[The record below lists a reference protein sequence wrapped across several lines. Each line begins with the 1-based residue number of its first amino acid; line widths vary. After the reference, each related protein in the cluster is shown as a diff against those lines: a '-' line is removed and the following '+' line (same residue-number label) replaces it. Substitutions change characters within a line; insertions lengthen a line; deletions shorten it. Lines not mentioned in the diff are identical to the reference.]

1 MWQIAA
7 GFFLRRID
15 KGQRRDAVDVNRLE
29 WKQSRCQSM
38 FASQFTG
45 NNFMQQEQDL
55 FAHQDTLAN
64 LHENIPLTEK
74 SRFLHQVLRQDF
86 PFVDR
91 LAIALF
97 DDKTQMLKTYTHSTE
112 GNDSPVTTYEAPLS
126 SAPSLHA
133 IIEHRKPRLVQ
144 DLAIFAQGTHE
155 HTKRVAAKGYKSSYT
170 MPLYQSGTFIGF
182 LFFNSMQQHPFT
194 PQSLRQI
201 DIYGH
206 LIALMVINELTAI
219 RTLLAAVRAA
229 RNMTHYRDLETG
241 SHIDRTAHYA
251 RLIARE
257 LAVGY
262 GITDEQIE
270 HIFLFSPMHDVGKIG
285 IPDKI
290 LRKPSKLDDDEFD
303 VMKTHPE
310 KGREIIDSV
319 LKDFSL
325 GTFGHVDIL
334 RNIAEF
340 HHEAMD
346 GSGYPR
352 GLKGKEI
359 PIEARISAVAD
370 VFDALT
376 SRRSYKAPWTNE
388 EAFAVLRKMSSA
400 KLDRD
405 CVNAL
410 IGNID
415 KVLEIQQRFRDE
427 DLI

>member
-1 MWQIAA
+1 
-7 GFFLRRID
+7 
-15 KGQRRDAVDVNRLE
+15 
-29 WKQSRCQSM
+29 
-38 FASQFTG
+38 
-45 NNFMQQEQDL
+45 MQQQKDL
-55 FAHQDTLAN
+55 FTHQDTLAN

-74 SRFLHQVLRQDF
+74 LRFLHQIIRQDF
-86 PFVDR
+86 PFLDR

-97 DDKTQMLKTYTHSTE
+97 DEKTQILKTYTHSTE
-112 GNDSPVTTYEAPLS
+112 RNDSPVTAYEVPLR

-133 IIEHRKPRLVQ
+133 IIEHRRPRLVQ
-144 DLAIFAQGTHE
+144 DLNIFSHGIHE
-155 HTKRVAAKGYKSSYT
+155 HTMRIAAKGYKSSYT

-182 LFFNSMQQHPFT
+182 LFFNSLQKHPFT

-219 RTLLAAVRAA
+219 RTLIAAIRAA
-229 RNMTHYRDLETG
+229 RSMTHYRDVETG

-257 LAVGY
+257 LAGNKDY
-262 GITDEQIE
+262 AITDEQIE

-285 IPDKI
+285 IPDDI
-290 LRKPSKLDDDEFD
+290 LRKPGRLDKREFD

-310 KGREIIDSV
+310 KGREIIDAV

-334 RNIAEF
+334 RNIAEY

-346 GSGYPR
+346 GSGYPK
-352 GLKGKEI
+352 GLKGDEI

-376 SRRSYKAPWTNE
+376 SRRAYKAAWTNE
-388 EAFAVLRKMSSA
+388 EAFAVLQKMSNA

-410 IGNID
+410 INNLD
-415 KVLEIQQRFRDE
+415 KVLAIQQQFRDE
-427 DLI
+427 ELI

>member
-1 MWQIAA
+1 MH
-7 GFFLRRID
+7 
-15 KGQRRDAVDVNRLE
+15 
-29 WKQSRCQSM
+29 
-38 FASQFTG
+38 
-45 NNFMQQEQDL
+45 QQKDL
-55 FAHQDTLAN
+55 FTHQDTLAN

-74 SRFLHQVLRQDF
+74 LRFLHQIIRQDF
-86 PFVDR
+86 PFLDR

-97 DDKTQMLKTYTHSTE
+97 DEKTQILKTYTHSTD
-112 GNDSPVTTYEAPLS
+112 GKDSPVTTYEAPLS

-133 IIEHRKPRLVQ
+133 IIAHRRPRLVQ
-144 DLAIFAQGTHE
+144 DLNIFSQGTHE
-155 HTKRVAAKGYKSSYT
+155 HTKRIAAKGYKSSYT
-170 MPLYQSGTFIGF
+170 MPLYQGRTFIGF
-182 LFFNSMQQHPFT
+182 LFFNSLQEHPFT

-206 LIALMVINELTAI
+206 LVALMVINELTAI
-219 RTLLAAVRAA
+219 RTLTAAVRAA
-229 RNMTHYRDLETG
+229 RSMTHYRDLETG

-257 LAVGY
+257 LASNY
-262 GITDEQIE
+262 DITDEQIE

-285 IPDKI
+285 IPDNI
-290 LRKPSKLDDDEFD
+290 LRKPSRLDDSEFD

-310 KGREIIDSV
+310 KGREIIDAV

-334 RNIAEF
+334 RNIAEY

-346 GSGYPR
+346 GSGYPK
-352 GLKGKEI
+352 GLKGDEI

-376 SRRSYKAPWTNE
+376 SRRVYKAAWTNE
-388 EAFAVLRKMSSA
+388 EAFAVLQKMSNA

-410 IGNID
+410 INNLD
-415 KVLEIQQRFRDE
+415 KVIAIQQQFRDE
-427 DLI
+427 ELI

>member
-1 MWQIAA
+1 MH
-7 GFFLRRID
+7 
-15 KGQRRDAVDVNRLE
+15 
-29 WKQSRCQSM
+29 
-38 FASQFTG
+38 
-45 NNFMQQEQDL
+45 QQKDL
-55 FAHQDTLAN
+55 FTHQDTLAN

-74 SRFLHQVLRQDF
+74 LRFLHQIIRQDF
-86 PFVDR
+86 PFLDR

-97 DDKTQMLKTYTHSTE
+97 DEKTQILKTYTHSTD

-126 SAPSLHA
+126 SAPSLHV
-133 IIEHRKPRLVQ
+133 IIAHRRPRLVQ
-144 DLAIFAQGTHE
+144 DLNIFSQGTHE
-155 HTKRVAAKGYKSSYT
+155 HTKRIAAKGYKSSYT
-170 MPLYQSGTFIGF
+170 MPLYQGRTFIGF
-182 LFFNSMQQHPFT
+182 LFFNSLQEHPFT

-206 LIALMVINELTAI
+206 LVALMVINELTAI
-219 RTLLAAVRAA
+219 RTLIAAVRAA
-229 RNMTHYRDLETG
+229 RSMTHYRDLETG

-257 LAVGY
+257 LASNY
-262 GITDEQIE
+262 DITDEQIE

-285 IPDKI
+285 IPDNI
-290 LRKPSKLDDDEFD
+290 LRKPSRLDDSEFD

-310 KGREIIDSV
+310 KGREIIDAV

-334 RNIAEF
+334 RNIAEY

-346 GSGYPR
+346 GSGYPK
-352 GLKGKEI
+352 GLKGDEI

-376 SRRSYKAPWTNE
+376 SRRVYKAAWTNE
-388 EAFAVLRKMSSA
+388 EAFAVLQKMSNA

-410 IGNID
+410 INNLD
-415 KVLEIQQRFRDE
+415 KVIAIQQQFRDE
-427 DLI
+427 ELI